1 MLQQRLCLRV
11 GVPAA
16 TSDQRARE
24 RPVRSTAM
32 EQSEL
37 RIGEPVSYD
46 WLFYPPVSV
55 CPTYDTNPLI
65 MVQVRG

>member
-1 MLQQRLCLRV
+1 
-11 GVPAA
+11 
-16 TSDQRARE
+16 
-24 RPVRSTAM
+24 M

-37 RIGEPVSYD
+37 RLGEPVSYD